1 MNSPQQFR
9 LHWKNHSP
17 NFVTVFTQLFNS
29 ESLVDV
35 TLTADGKQIKA
46 HRVVLSACSSYFKEL
61 FISHPCQHPIV
72 LLKDVNFKDLCTVI
86 HFMYY
91 GEVNIEQDQISSI
104 LKV

>member
-1 MNSPQQFR
+1 MQ
-9 LHWKNHSP
+9 
-17 NFVTVFTQLFNS
+17 
-29 ESLVDV
+29 
-35 TLTADGKQIKA
+35 
-46 HRVVLSACSSYFKEL
+46 EL